1 MMILFLVLIGSLAA
15 LIGLWITVCRLD
27 RKTRMP
33 HIAAA
38 LLMMF
43 GTLSILG
50 WVLGSLAITSQWL
63 MHGMAALLFGLGMWL
78 AFDRR
83 HP

>member
-1 MMILFLVLIGSLAA
+1 MMILLLVLVGALAA
-15 LIGLWITVCRLD
+15 LAGLWITVCRLD
-27 RKTRMP
+27 RKTRVP

-43 GTLSILG
+43 GTLSILA

-63 MHGMAALLFGLGMWL
+63 MNGIASLLFGLGLWL
-78 AFDRR
+78 VFDRR
-83 HP
+83 H